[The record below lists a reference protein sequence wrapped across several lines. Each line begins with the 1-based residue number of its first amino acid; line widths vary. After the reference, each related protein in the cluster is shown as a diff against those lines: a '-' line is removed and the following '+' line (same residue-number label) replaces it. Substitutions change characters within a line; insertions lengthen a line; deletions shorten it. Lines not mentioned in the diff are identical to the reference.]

1 MSKKRIQMVLSKG
14 SEETLYENI
23 KRPELFQWILER
35 MRGDISD
42 EAISEWVFK
51 NFVESSGDFV
61 DKAAFASQPIIIE
74 AFLLS
79 KELYH
84 LIEGLVP
91 EEPIAFK
98 GFLDDFYLV
107 ETDFGF
113 TEFSIRQEW
122 VHHEDKVYEYI
133 QYEGDKI
140 RTVVE

>member
-14 SEETLYENI
+14 SEETLYENV

-35 MRGDISD
+35 MRVDTTD
-42 EAISEWVFK
+42 EAISAWVFK
-51 NFVESSGDFV
+51 HFVERSEKFDR
-61 DKAAFASQPIIIE
+61 AAFASQPIIIE

-91 EEPIAFK
+91 EEPVAFK
-98 GFLDDFYLV
+98 GFLDDFCLV

-113 TEFSIRQEW
+113 TEFSIRQDW
-122 VHHEDKVYEYI
+122 DHAEDKIFEYI
-133 QYEGDKI
+133 QYEGEKI

>member
-14 SEETLYENI
+14 SEETLYEI
-23 KRPELFQWILER
+23 VKKPELFQWILER
-35 MRGDISD
+35 MRVDTTD
-42 EAISEWVFK
+42 EAISQWVFK
-51 NFVESSGDFV
+51 NFVERSNDL

-91 EEPIAFK
+91 EEPVDFK
-98 GFLDDFYLV
+98 GFLDDFYLI

-122 VHHEDKVYEYI
+122 VDHEDKVYEYI
-133 QYEGDKI
+133 QYKGEKI

>member
-14 SEETLYENI
+14 SEETLYENV

-35 MRGDISD
+35 MRVDTP
-42 EAISEWVFK
+42 EKAISEWVFK
-51 NFVESSGDFV
+51 NFVERSNDF
-61 DKAAFASQPIIIE
+61 DNAAFASEPIIIE

-84 LIEGLVP
+84 LIEGFVP
-91 EEPIAFK
+91 EEPVAFK

-122 VHHEDKVYEYI
+122 VHHEDKIYEYI

-140 RTVVE
+140 KTVVE